1 MMQASVYHNQH
12 RKARRGSGESLFGG
26 YGALTP
32 AGNGAGRTWGFS
44 LCLTSRKTR
53 PGEIAIF
60 PGHFPIRFASLRGCN
75 AQGGAARGIC
85 SPLAGAGCDIDRHII
100 RSLSRRSLLL
110 GVGERSGVYSLR
122 RSRLATALASRT
134 HCLSAPHC
142 SALRLSQHVSGK
154 SPNAAEGHV
163 LERLSS
169 SFGCYVPKRSDGA
182 IAVVQEV
189 EP

>member
-1 MMQASVYHNQH
+1 MQASVYHNQH

-60 PGHFPIRFASLRGCN
+60 PGHFPIRTAGGRCICTQRRADRDSSPQSRPANFWSAISGSSTLRFDVGHYAC
-75 AQGGAARGIC
+75 QGFRYV
-85 SPLAGAGCDIDRHII
+85 PHRH
-100 RSLSRRSLLL
+100 
-110 GVGERSGVYSLR
+110 
-122 RSRLATALASRT
+122 
-134 HCLSAPHC
+134 
-142 SALRLSQHVSGK
+142 
-154 SPNAAEGHV
+154 